1 MGLQDPNLQ
10 AGHQQPPTND
20 SNETDS
26 GRDSGNES
34 EKMNDAADVEMG
46 TRQRII
52 PAMPDSN
59 LKDKY
64 IVDWEGID
72 DPACPR
78 NWPGHLKWANLA
90 VVALLALLT

>member
-10 AGHQQPPTND
+10 AGHHQPPTND

-34 EKMNDAADVEMG
+34 EKINDAADVEMG
-46 TRQRII
+46 TSQRMI
-52 PAMPDSN
+52 PPMPGSN

-64 IVDWEGID
+64 IVYWEGTD
-72 DPACPR
+72 GPTCPL
-78 NWPGHLKWANLA
+78 NWPEHLKWANLA